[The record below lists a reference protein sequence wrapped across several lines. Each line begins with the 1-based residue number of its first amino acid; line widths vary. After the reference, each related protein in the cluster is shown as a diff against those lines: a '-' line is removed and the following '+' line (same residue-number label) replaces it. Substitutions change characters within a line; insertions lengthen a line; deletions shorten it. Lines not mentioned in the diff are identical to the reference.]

1 MSAEAEEIEAKNADL
16 NDELEAYEREFAA
29 QKQKLEEL
37 NLVASGLMDEVD
49 DKDNELMTL
58 EDNLI

>member
-49 DKDNELMTL
+49 DKDNELMEL